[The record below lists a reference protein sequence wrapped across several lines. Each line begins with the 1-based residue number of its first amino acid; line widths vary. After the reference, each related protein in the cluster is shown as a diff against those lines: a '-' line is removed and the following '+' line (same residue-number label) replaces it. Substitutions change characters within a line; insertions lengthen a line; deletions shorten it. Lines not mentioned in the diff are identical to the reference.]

1 MNDLSNNTMSRASAI
16 ARAERYFDSGAFKAD
31 LARRVAIPSES
42 QNPERAAELR
52 YYIEAEMKPAL
63 EAMGFACRILT
74 HPKAKGP
81 FLFAERIEDPA
92 RPTVL
97 GYGHGDVIR
106 GFEGSWKPEAGHR
119 TLGACRIRG
128 ALLGARHRR
137 QQGPT
142 HHKSR
147 GARRRAGGTRR
158 TRLQRQMADRDG

>member
-1 MNDLSNNTMSRASAI
+1 MNDLSNNIVSRAGAI

-52 YYIEAEMKPAL
+52 RYIEAEMKPAL

-92 RPTVL
+92 RSHRARLRPWRR
-97 GYGHGDVIR
+97 DPRIR
-106 GFEGSWKPEAGHR
+106 RKLEAGHR
-119 TLGACRIRG
+119 TLGA
-128 ALLGARHRR
+128 
-137 QQGPT
+137 
-142 HHKSR
+142 
-147 GARRRAGGTRR
+147 
-158 TRLQRQMADRDG
+158 